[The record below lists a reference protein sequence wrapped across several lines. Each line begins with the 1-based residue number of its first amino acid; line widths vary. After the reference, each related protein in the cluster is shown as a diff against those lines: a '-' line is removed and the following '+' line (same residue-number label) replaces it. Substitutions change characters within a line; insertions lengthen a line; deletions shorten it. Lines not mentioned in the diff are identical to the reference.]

1 MAPHREPTLRP
12 LWSSVSLGGLL
23 VASLVYGSPAWAEPS
38 AASTARSPS
47 SASAER
53 VPEASEWLHRI
64 RQAAIQRSYQG
75 TLVVTGSG
83 GVSSS
88 RVSHV
93 VQGSRRTERI
103 DALAGEAHSL
113 VRQDGITRSVWP
125 HKQMV
130 IEEAH
135 DRQVL
140 FPGLPDEADERV
152 LSWYELRPV
161 GTDRVAGHDAV
172 VLSLQARD
180 PLRFSFRLWVE
191 RHSHLLLRLDTLDA
205 NSQTLE
211 STAFSDLTLDARA
224 TPSSRPGDWPAAW
237 RHYRVVRSVH
247 QDTQLAQE
255 GWALKALPP
264 GFRQVSCSRRTLTP
278 GGSAHPHPVLQAM
291 FSDGLAHVSLFV
303 ESGAPSGPAQESR
316 HVLGATHMLR
326 THVEGHWLTVVG
338 DVPPETLRRFVTAL
352 ERKPR

>member
-1 MAPHREPTLRP
+1 MAQHREPTLRR
-12 LWSSVSLGGLL
+12 LWHPTAVGCLLATSL
-23 VASLVYGSPAWAEPS
+23 ACAAPSWAEPS
-38 AASTARSPS
+38 AASTARPAG
-47 SASAER
+47 SAHAER
-53 VPEASEWLHRI
+53 VLEAPEWLQRI
-64 RQAAIQRSYQG
+64 RQAALQRSYQG

-88 RVSHV
+88 RVAHV
-93 VQGSRRTERI
+93 VQGGRRTERI

-113 VRQDGITRSVWP
+113 VRQEGVTRSVWP

-130 IEEAH
+130 IEETH

-140 FPGLPDEADERV
+140 FPGLSEEADERV

-161 GTDRVAGHDAV
+161 GTDRVAGHDAL

-191 RHSHLLLRLDTLDA
+191 RQSHLLLRLDTLDA
-205 NSQTLE
+205 NGQTLE
-211 STAFSDLTLDARA
+211 STAFSDLTLDVRPATARA
-224 TPSSRPGDWPAAW
+224 NDWPTAW

-255 GWALKALPP
+255 GWALKTLPP

-278 GGSAHPHPVLQAM
+278 GGSVHPHPVLQAM

-303 ESGAPSGPAQESR
+303 ESGAPPGPAPESR

-326 THVEGHWLTVVG
+326 TLVEGHWVTVVG

-352 ERKPR
+352 ERKSR